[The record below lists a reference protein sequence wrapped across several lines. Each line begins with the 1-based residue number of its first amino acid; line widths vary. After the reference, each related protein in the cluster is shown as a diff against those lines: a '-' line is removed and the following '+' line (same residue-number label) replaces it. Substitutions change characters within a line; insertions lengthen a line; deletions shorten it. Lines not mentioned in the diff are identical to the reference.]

1 MVILG
6 VCSLSCS
13 REHGN
18 LRLKKALVLHKKSIY
33 QIQAEEFKDERFL
46 QLLKEGHESVR
57 KVKLAHE
64 EHIAALDT
72 VKEELTKRGI
82 EFQSVARIEMSTSV
96 DDIDIMISVG
106 GDGTFLDASHFVDD
120 IPILGVNSSK
130 SSSFG
135 HFCTGSQD
143 NFAELL
149 DKVISGELLPEKILR
164 LDLNLNGKRLKQ
176 RVLNEI
182 LVAHTHPAAT
192 SRYLFTIDSI
202 KEEQRSSGIWIG
214 TPAGSTGSLRSAGG
228 QIQSII
234 DNEFQYV
241 VREPCVRPGEADK
254 LLHGFV
260 RRDQTMEVVSQM
272 RTGAIFVDGQ
282 HIEYPF
288 PMGDKLLVSAS
299 KNDLN
304 AYVDPK
310 VNDMFLNR
318 HLVDADCKS

>member
-1 MVILG
+1 M
-6 VCSLSCS
+6 
-13 REHGN
+13 
-18 LRLKKALVLHKKSIY
+18 RLKKALVLHKKSIY

-72 VKEELTKRGI
+72 VKDELARRNI

-96 DDIDIMISVG
+96 DDIDMMISVG

-120 IPILGVNSSK
+120 IPLLGVNSSK

-135 HFCTGSQD
+135 HFCIGSKD

-149 DKVISGELLPEKILR
+149 DKVISDELQPEKILR
-164 LDLNLNGKRLKQ
+164 LDLNLNGTLLKQ
-176 RVLNEI
+176 KVLNEI
-182 LVAHTHPAAT
+182 LIAHTHPAAT
-192 SRYLFTIDSI
+192 SRYLLSIDAV

-228 QIQSII
+228 EIQPII
-234 DNEFQYV
+234 DNEFQYI

-254 LLHGFV
+254 LLHGFL
-260 RRDQTMEVVSQM
+260 RRDQAMEVVSQM

-288 PMGDKLLVSAS
+288 PMGDKLIVSAS

-304 AYVDPK
+304 AYVCPT
-310 VNDMFLNR
+310 VNDMFLTKQ
-318 HLVDADCKS
+318 LVDADCKS